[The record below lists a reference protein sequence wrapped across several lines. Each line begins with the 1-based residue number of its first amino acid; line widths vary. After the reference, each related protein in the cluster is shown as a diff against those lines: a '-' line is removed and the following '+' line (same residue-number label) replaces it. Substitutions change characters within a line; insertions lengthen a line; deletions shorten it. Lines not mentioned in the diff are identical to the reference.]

1 MKRRAVLAL
10 AVLAVVVLC
19 ALAGICLTYP
29 IKLDQATLPG
39 YLADFYDRGR
49 STPLS
54 PQVTVYDEL
63 ELGRRNYY
71 LFELGPDLEL
81 GTATLERGP
90 LGRYR
95 IVRMGWG
102 GGNFQNSVV
111 ESGGK
116 KYLLIAGRDAGEQIA
131 KISAQLGGETYDLYP
146 QGDHFLVCTELSD
159 TVGDTHVDDLT
170 FYNGAGEDISGDYFP
185 RWDRGCRLGCPHG
198 HGPGGDG
205 LGLSWL
211 GLEAARRGERRRPGG
226 AE

>member
-49 STPLS
+49 STPLA

-102 GGNFQNSVV
+102 GGNFQNNVV

-116 KYLLIAGRDAGEQIA
+116 KYLLIAGRDAGSRSP
-131 KISAQLGGETYDLYP
+131 KYP
-146 QGDHFLVCTELSD
+146 PSL
-159 TVGDTHVDDLT
+159 
-170 FYNGAGEDISGDYFP
+170 
-185 RWDRGCRLGCPHG
+185 
-198 HGPGGDG
+198 
-205 LGLSWL
+205 
-211 GLEAARRGERRRPGG
+211 GERPMTCTPRGTTSWSAPRSATQRRTPMWMT
-226 AE
+226 